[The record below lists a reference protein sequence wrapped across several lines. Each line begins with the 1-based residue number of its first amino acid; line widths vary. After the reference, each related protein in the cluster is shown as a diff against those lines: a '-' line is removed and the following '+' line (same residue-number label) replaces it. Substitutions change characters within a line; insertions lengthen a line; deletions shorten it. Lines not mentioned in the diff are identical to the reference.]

1 MQSYITSQK
10 DLIRDVT
17 NESHYKTVIVTM
29 ASVVNYQTMNTVAA
43 TKGRFEL
50 LNWRE
55 HYYGGILL
63 HCVVVVD

>member
-1 MQSYITSQK
+1 MQSYITGQK

-17 NESHYKTVIVTM
+17 NESHYKTVSVAM
-29 ASVVNYQTMNTVAA
+29 ASVVNYQTVNTVAA
-43 TKGRFEL
+43 MKGRFEL
-50 LNWRE
+50 LNWRL